1 MGKHVLTDSKNR
13 SKCLAYRAG
22 KRCGRLARFLVSWK
36 DFQGHYDSP
45 VCQECKDRI
54 VQEHG
59 GQVKEENRKGFTV
72 HIVGIGYGRSREYR
86 KVD

>member
-36 DFQGHYDSP
+36 NHNNP

-54 VQEHG
+54 VQEHSG
-59 GQVKEENRKGFTV
+59 KVKEENRKGFTV
-72 HIVGIGYGRSREYR
+72 HIAGIGYGRSREYR